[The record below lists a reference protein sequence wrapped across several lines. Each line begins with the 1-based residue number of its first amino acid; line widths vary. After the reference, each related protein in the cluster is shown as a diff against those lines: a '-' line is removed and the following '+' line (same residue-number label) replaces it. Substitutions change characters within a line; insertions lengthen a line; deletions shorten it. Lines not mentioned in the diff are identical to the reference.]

1 MDSEDINI
9 NGDGLIVMDD
19 VSDDD
24 SGDVNNGDRFG
35 GADQGV
41 EERLR
46 VL

>member
-19 VSDDD
+19 VSDD
-24 SGDVNNGDRFG
+24 SGDVNNGDRFD